1 MSFYRGYIVTDN
13 KKSTMKFKG
22 VADNDLLTFEQ
33 VKRLPEYAGIM
44 AKDAILIDID
54 DMEQANILYKICV
67 DLNIK
72 CKILKSRSGMH
83 FLFKNNAV
91 KKCPNR
97 IKLAIGLEA
106 DVKSGFKNSYE
117 VLKINGEERELLY
130 DIPDGEEYQILPR
143 WLHPVNRYNTKFV
156 SLGEGD
162 GRNQELYNYILTLQD
177 NDFTTE
183 EIRETIPIINK
194 YVFAVPLSDEELN
207 VILRDEAF
215 QAPGFF
221 KGKKFLFD
229 KFARYIRNNNHII
242 KINNQL
248 HIYKDGIYVANQ
260 GDVENAMI
268 GILPELSKHNRN
280 ETLAY
285 LDVLIRND
293 TKALDANMLAF
304 ENGLYNITDDSFS
317 EFTPEHIVT
326 NKINWNYNSDAYSE
340 VVDNVLNNIA
350 CNDSDIRALLEEC
363 IGYCFYRRN
372 ELGKAFILTGDKSN
386 GKSTFL
392 SMIQNLL
399 GYDNIASLDLKELG
413 DRFKTAELF
422 GKLACIGDDIGDEFI
437 SNPATFKKLVTGDR
451 VTAERKG
458 QNPFQF
464 NNYSKFLF
472 SANNIP
478 RIKDKTGAVLRRLV
492 IIPFEA
498 VFSKNSPD
506 FKPFIKYELQS
517 AEAMEYL
524 IKIGIEGLKRVIIN
538 RGFTTP
544 NKVQSAIDEYEEI
557 NNPILGFF
565 KECEAE
571 GFQIENEPT
580 NKVYKRYQEYCTSNS
595 LQPMSNIEFSRQV
608 NRNLKLNS
616 TLRRINGKRY
626 RIFVK
631 EE

>member
-22 VADNDLLTFEQ
+22 VADGDLLTFEQ

-54 DMEQANILYKICV
+54 DMEQADILYKICV
-67 DLNIK
+67 DMNVK

-97 IKLAIGLEA
+97 IKLAIGLES

-117 VLKINGEERELLY
+117 VLKIDGKERELLY
-130 DIPDGEEYQILPR
+130 DISDGEEYQILPR

-156 SLGEGD
+156 GLGEGD

-260 GDVENAMI
+260 GDIENVMI
-268 GILPELSKHNRN
+268 NILPELSKHNRN

-304 ENGLYNITDDSFS
+304 ENGLYNIADDSFS

-538 RGFTTP
+538 RDFTTP

-595 LQPMSNIEFSRQV
+595 LQPMSNIEFSKQV
-608 NRNLKLNS
+608 NRNLKLKT
-616 TLRRINGKRY
+616 TLKKINGKGY

>member
-22 VADNDLLTFEQ
+22 VADSDLLTFEQ

-54 DMEQANILYKICV
+54 DMEQANILYKICTDMNV
-67 DLNIK
+67 K

-97 IKLAIGLEA
+97 IKLAIGLES

-117 VLKINGEERELLY
+117 VLKIDGKERELLY

-143 WLHPVNRYNTKFV
+143 WLHPVNRHNTKFV
-156 SLGEGD
+156 GLGEGD
-162 GRNQELYNYILTLQD
+162 GRNQELFNYILTLQN

-183 EIRETIPIINK
+183 EIRETISIINK

-260 GDVENAMI
+260 GDIENVMI
-268 GILPELSKHNRN
+268 NILPELSKHNRN

-304 ENGLYNITDDSFS
+304 ENGLYNIADDSFS

-363 IGYCFYRRN
+363 VGYCFYRRN

-571 GFQIENEPT
+571 NFKIENEPT
-580 NKVYKRYQEYCTSNS
+580 NKVYKRYQEYCVSNS
-595 LQPMSNIEFSRQV
+595 LQPMSNIEFSRQIS
-608 NRNLKLNS
+608 RSLKLKTVS
-616 TLRRINGKRY
+616 RRINGKGY

>member
-22 VADNDLLTFEQ
+22 VADGDLLNLEQ

-54 DMEQANILYKICV
+54 DMEQADILYKICIDMNV
-67 DLNIK
+67 K

-117 VLKINGEERELLY
+117 VLKINGKERELLY
-130 DIPDGEEYQILPR
+130 DISDGEEYQILPR

-156 SLGEGD
+156 GLGEGD

-177 NDFTTE
+177 NDFTVE
-183 EIRETIPIINK
+183 EIKETITIINK
-194 YVFAVPLSDEELN
+194 YVFAVPLSDEELA

-260 GDVENAMI
+260 GDIENAMI

-280 ETLAY
+280 ETLSY
-285 LDVLIRND
+285 LDVLIRED
-293 TKALDANMLAF
+293 TKSIDANMIAF
-304 ENGLYNITDDSFS
+304 ENGLFNITDDSFI
-317 EFTPEHIVT
+317 EFTPEHIIT
-326 NKINWNYNSDAYSE
+326 NKIKWNYNPEAYSE
-340 VVDNVLNNIA
+340 TVDEVLNNIA
-350 CNDSDIRALLEEC
+350 CNDKKIRMLLEET

-372 ELGKAFILTGDKSN
+372 ELGTAFILTGDKSN

-399 GYDNIASLDLKELG
+399 GYDNIASLDLKELS

-437 SNPATFKKLVTGDR
+437 ANPAIFKKLVTGER

-464 NNYSKFLF
+464 NNYSKLLF

-478 RIKDKTGAVLRRLV
+478 RIKDKTGAVLRRLT

-498 VFSKNSPD
+498 VFSKNNPN
-506 FKPFIKYELQS
+506 FKPYIKYELQS
-517 AEAMEYL
+517 DEAMEYL
-524 IKIGIEGLKRVIIN
+524 IKIGIDGLKRVILN
-538 RGFTTP
+538 RGFTTS
-544 NKVQSAIDEYEEI
+544 NKVQNAINEYNEI

-571 GFQIENEPT
+571 EFQIENEPT
-580 NKVYKRYQEYCTSNS
+580 NKVYKRYQEYCISNS
-595 LQPMSNIEFSRQV
+595 LQPMSNIEFSKQV
-608 NRNLKLNS
+608 KRILNYEVAV
-616 TLRRINGKRY
+616 RRINNKTFRVF
-626 RIFVK
+626 IK